1 VTRTRG
7 LQLSAISI
15 PSERDAVQSTG
26 ADCGDL
32 RWATVGLDF
41 SGERSVVASEG
52 DLVASRGGRCQPGLT
67 IASYVAATNQV
78 VAGTEVPPI
87 QGEPG
92 GRRLGRSPGALPF
105 DSAAG
110 AAGVY
115 SGGYAEARL
124 IGGALSTPGGVRRE
138 GDLIGETG
146 NPRED
151 ARARPEGKNRPI
163 HRRRTNR

>member
-1 VTRTRG
+1 MRCSPPERIAVTYGGQPWVWTSPKRG
-7 LQLSAISI
+7 PWS
-15 PSERDAVQSTG
+15 PRK
-26 ADCGDL
+26 
-32 RWATVGLDF
+32 ATWSPREAAG
-41 SGERSVVASEG
+41 
-52 DLVASRGGRCQPGLT
+52 CQPGLT

-124 IGGALSTPGGVRRE
+124 IGGALSTPGGARRE
-138 GDLIGETG
+138 GDLVEETG